1 MKGITEGVS
10 RLSKKE
16 LLDLATSPRCDPE
29 QEQFCPKKQFCDTR
43 NNVCLKEKPKHLKE
57 IEINGNKIIG
67 YQDDL
72 TKLVKLFENK
82 KQQEEIPP
90 ISLYEETKE
99 MLPLE
104 ETKEMLPLEETKEM
118 LPLEETKE
126 MLPLSKP
133 QTLLENED
141 IENVLKEIEE
151 DSDYKDEIIKISQ
164 VQEMVF
170 KCLGLLP

>member
-1 MKGITEGVS
+1 
-10 RLSKKE
+10 
-16 LLDLATSPRCDPE
+16 
-29 QEQFCPKKQFCDTR
+29 
-43 NNVCLKEKPKHLKE
+43 
-57 IEINGNKIIG
+57 
-67 YQDDL
+67 
-72 TKLVKLFENK
+72 
-82 KQQEEIPP
+82 
-90 ISLYEETKE
+90 
-99 MLPLE
+99 
-104 ETKEMLPLEETKEM
+104 M